1 MLRNIFNFLNKKR
14 QNFTEDNENSEKV
27 QLIEED
33 TKKNLIKKNKF
44 DIVILNNIPSGT
56 HQAKGYYIVKQM
68 SPKLLEEFKGDDYL
82 SRCLISNENLKKAEF
97 SNINKDKIYNIDK
110 CNTNEYY
117 LRKKLMTCI
126 VCYAILD
133 ILENN
138 LNCDVQINIQDNS
151 KGKKNE
157 YIQAYKHIF
166 PICYFGEKRRKFKP
180 SSPGSLSGEIII
192 HFPVSTRELDKNFYK
207 NLYDK
212 CENNLKLEDDI

>member
-27 QLIEED
+27 QLIEKD
-33 TKKNLIKKNKF
+33 KKKNLIKKNKF

-68 SPKLLEEFKGDDYL
+68 SPKLFEEFKGDDYL

-151 KGKKNE
+151 KGKKMNIFKLINIFFQFVILKKKE
-157 YIQAYKHIF
+157 ENLNLLAQARCLAK
-166 PICYFGEKRRKFKP
+166 
-180 SSPGSLSGEIII
+180 
-192 HFPVSTRELDKNFYK
+192 
-207 NLYDK
+207 
-212 CENNLKLEDDI
+212 

>member
-1 MLRNIFNFLNKKR
+1 MLRNILNFLNRKR
-14 QNFTEDNENSEKV
+14 KNFTEDNGNSEKV
-27 QLIEED
+27 QFIGED
-33 TKKNLIKKNKF
+33 KKKNLINKNKF

-68 SPKLLEEFKGDDYL
+68 PPKLFEEFKGDDYL
-82 SRCLISNENLKKAEF
+82 SRCLISNEKLKKAEF
-97 SNINKDKIYNIDK
+97 SNIKKDKIYNIDK

-133 ILENN
+133 ILEKN
-138 LNCDVQINIQDNS
+138 LNYDVQINIQDNS

-166 PICYFGEKRRKFKP
+166 PNYLVEEKRKKFKA
-180 SSPGSLSGEIII
+180 SSPDSLSGEIII
-192 HFPVSTRELDKNFYK
+192 HFPVSTRELDKKFYK
-207 NLYDK
+207 NLYDE
-212 CENNLKLEDDI
+212 CENNLKLEDNI